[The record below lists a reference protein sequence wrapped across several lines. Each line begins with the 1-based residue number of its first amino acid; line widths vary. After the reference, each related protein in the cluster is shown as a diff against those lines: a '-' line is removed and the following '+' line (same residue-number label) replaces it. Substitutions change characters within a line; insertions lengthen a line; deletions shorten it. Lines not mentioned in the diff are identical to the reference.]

1 MDIPAEL
8 LTVFPPSGQM
18 LLDMTRRQVDD
29 DVLDE
34 IARADYGMDADLHL
48 AALQPIRDDGVIP
61 RPMEWHPREVLE
73 LIRWSEPE
81 RAELQPGAAGRR
93 GHLMRTFACAV
104 LLRADSDGE
113 VDTAVEATLAHCL
126 SGAKVLGQGISEAAG
141 SFLTWRIPTMAS
153 TERWLFALG
162 LMIVAMRF
170 RNGPVTDHILGDTAE
185 WFLGEEGDWRGK
197 FRLHYNPADP
207 PPAPVGLTYG
217 RWKPLLAEL
226 LSGTA
231 TVHTEAV
238 RDNLELIA
246 RVLLKES

>member
-1 MDIPAEL
+1 MGIPAEL
-8 LTVFPPSGQM
+8 LTVFPPSGQL
-18 LLDMTRRQVDD
+18 LLDVTRREIDD
-29 DVLDE
+29 EMLDD

-61 RPMEWHPREVLE
+61 RAMEWHPREVLE

-81 RAELQPGAAGRR
+81 NAELQPGAAGRR

-104 LLRADSDGE
+104 LLRADADRE

-126 SGAKVLGQGISEAAG
+126 SGTKVLGQGISEAAG

-153 TERWLFALG
+153 GERWLFSLG
-162 LMIVAMRF
+162 LLILAMRF
-170 RNGPVTDHILGDTAE
+170 RNDQITDRILGDAAE
-185 WFLGEEGDWRGK
+185 WFLAEEGDWKGK
-197 FRLHYNPADP
+197 FKLRYDPSDP

-217 RWKPLLAEL
+217 CWRPLLAEL

-238 RDNLELIA
+238 RDNLELIG